1 MSLLV
6 DSLNVAFPVQSA
18 VQVNTQ
24 LSVFLNQ
31 LFTLDGD
38 SISLLVLLKIHNHI
52 FCFACV

>member
-52 FCFACV
+52 LCFACV